1 MSFSADMLVIQ
12 PRVREALDG
21 GRPVVAFDS
30 TVIAHEIPAPAN
42 LETALAV
49 ERIIEEAGA
58 VPATIAILDGAIRVG
73 LDEPALHFLATGKGI
88 RKAGERDLPM
98 LVVRHLNSTAT
109 VSAGMAIA
117 AAVGIRVLVTS
128 GIGGV
133 GPDASHDF
141 DISADLPALAA
152 HRCLVVC
159 SGAKAFM
166 DIAGTLEVLETL
178 RVPIVGYQTGYFP
191 LFYSPGE
198 AHRLEW
204 TAETPEAVAAAFA
217 AKLALGAPGG
227 MLVCV
232 PPPGEAAVPV
242 PVIQAATQTAL
253 ERARE
258 AGVSGKAVTPF
269 VFAAIDTI
277 TEGRSIAAN
286 IALVTN
292 NAAVGALIARSLSSH
307 QMERGRV

>member
-1 MSFSADMLVIQ
+1 MSLSADKLVIH

-21 GRPVVAFDS
+21 GEPVVAFDS

-49 ERIIEEAGA
+49 ERIIDEAGA
-58 VPATIAILDGAIRVG
+58 VPATIAILEGAIRVG
-73 LDEPALHFLATGKGI
+73 LDEPALRFLATGSGI

-98 LVVRHLNSTAT
+98 LIAQRLTSTAT

-117 AAVGIRVLVTS
+117 AAAGIRVLVTS

-133 GPDASHDF
+133 GPDAFRDF

-178 RVPIVGYQTGYFP
+178 RVPIIGYQTGYFP

-204 TAETPEAVAAAFA
+204 TADTPEAAAAAFA

-232 PPPGEAAVPV
+232 PPPSEAAVPV

-269 VFAAIDTI
+269 VFTAIDAI

-286 IALVTN
+286 IALVRR
-292 NAAVGALIARSLSSH
+292 NAAIGAQIARALADH
-307 QMERGRV
+307 PMAKRRV